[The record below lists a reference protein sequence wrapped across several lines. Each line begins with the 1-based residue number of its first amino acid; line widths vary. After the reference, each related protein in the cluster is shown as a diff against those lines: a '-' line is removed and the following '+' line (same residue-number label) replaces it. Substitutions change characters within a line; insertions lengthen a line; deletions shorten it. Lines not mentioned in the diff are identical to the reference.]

1 MTLRGLAGAD
11 QQYDGGP
18 FVGSPPTMRSSSV
31 PTGALA
37 ARATMTMHFLSS
49 RCVAGVTYC
58 FAHRHRRA
66 CRGVMATRAMTV
78 TMIGRV
84 RFKTRPRACR
94 RRGSNCRMI
103 LKVMAP

>member
-18 FVGSPPTMRSSSV
+18 FVGSPPTIRSSSV
-31 PTGALA
+31 PT
-37 ARATMTMHFLSS
+37 RATMMMPFLSS

-94 RRGSNCRMI
+94 DADRI
-103 LKVMAP
+103 AE